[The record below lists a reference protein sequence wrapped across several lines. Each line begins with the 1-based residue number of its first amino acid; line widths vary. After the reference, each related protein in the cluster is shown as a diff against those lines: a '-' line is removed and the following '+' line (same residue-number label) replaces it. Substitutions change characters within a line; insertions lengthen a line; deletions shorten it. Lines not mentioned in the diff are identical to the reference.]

1 MKTKFTLLIA
11 AGLLLTVATTQ
22 AQNDYSKKYAVN
34 YPAHTS
40 GAMNKPGN
48 FSKEEKMNNKSF
60 EKNDRKYH
68 KGMKKHHR
76 HHHKGNHGHRKF

>member
-1 MKTKFTLLIA
+1 MKTKFTILIA

-34 YPAHTS
+34 YPAHNS
-40 GAMNKPGN
+40 GAMNKPGSFN
-48 FSKEEKMNNKSF
+48 KEEKMNNKSF

-76 HHHKGNHGHRKF
+76 HHHKANGRHHRH